1 MEEEKIDQDPRIEE
15 RESFFQIKRDLK
27 GVEEEEEEGGFSRAI
42 IMRIFSSVDPQ
53 LSWAAR
59 IERP

>member
-27 GVEEEEEEGGFSRAI
+27 GAEEEEEEGWREKKREEESGQGEISLAI
-42 IMRIFSSVDPQ
+42 
-53 LSWAAR
+53 
-59 IERP
+59 